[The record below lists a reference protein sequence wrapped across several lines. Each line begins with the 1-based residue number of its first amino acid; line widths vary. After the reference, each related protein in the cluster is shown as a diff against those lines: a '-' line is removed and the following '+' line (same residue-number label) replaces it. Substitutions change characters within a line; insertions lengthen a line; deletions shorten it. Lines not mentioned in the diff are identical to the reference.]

1 MADTGLGRSRWATG
15 PTNGTFQRVGNPKC
29 HSCGLSNFSDSDL
42 CFRCAH
48 NPKPLN
54 NGGAA
59 TNGNILGSRT
69 NGVSAAPS
77 WPKQRTLPKPPGTV
91 NGSDSHTEAGGI
103 KRDHGLSTSM
113 WAPRNYH
120 GNTKVADK
128 GQVWTRT
135 IHNPTQSTNPSS
147 TATTLPDLGLPYQV
161 QHYILA
167 MIQRILEEG
176 CFDFAMRWI
185 PEALHT
191 NHWDC
196 PEAVELSKW
205 RDFLPTALP
214 PNAIKQLSNYTLD
227 NALHHAV
234 QIRNKAVHRHLCDN
248 HEIRRMA
255 LQAQDMMSMFS
266 DGTRSEK
273 FTKLWVELGEWDRRN
288 KIDPQGARQKLEEAL
303 KNISERP
310 VDDMDWSPNIESLQ
324 EVTNKVEAVQEFVAD
339 EMELD

>member
-1 MADTGLGRSRWATG
+1 
-15 PTNGTFQRVGNPKC
+15 
-29 HSCGLSNFSDSDL
+29 
-42 CFRCAH
+42 
-48 NPKPLN
+48 
-54 NGGAA
+54 
-59 TNGNILGSRT
+59 
-69 NGVSAAPS
+69 
-77 WPKQRTLPKPPGTV
+77 
-91 NGSDSHTEAGGI
+91 
-103 KRDHGLSTSM
+103 
-113 WAPRNYH
+113 
-120 GNTKVADK
+120 
-128 GQVWTRT
+128 
-135 IHNPTQSTNPSS
+135 
-147 TATTLPDLGLPYQV
+147 
-161 QHYILA
+161 

-214 PNAIKQLSNYTLD
+214 TNAVKQLSNYTLD

-266 DGTRSEK
+266 DTTRSEK
-273 FTKLWVELGEWDRRN
+273 FTKLWVELGEWDRRS
-288 KIDPQGARQKLEEAL
+288 KSDPQGARQKLEEAL
-303 KNISERP
+303 KDISERP

-324 EVTNKVEAVQEFVAD
+324 EVTNEVEAIQEFVGD